1 MRVKLNF
8 HDSEST
14 VNTDITLETTTQN
27 QVELIPIGKSGIHI
41 KKKNRGSF
49 TSYCGGKVTDECIRK
64 AKNSPSVAIRKK
76 AVFAQNAR
84 GWAKKHQAGG
94 TLNHLPGIASTGI
107 ASSFVDLDTSI
118 PSYAANHPDQFL
130 STTPSLISDIDFQ
143 EQTTPTKDLEI
154 TEEVPETPGASSW
167 LTTPY
172 QGTAVIPGS
181 GSGSFGAGASASL
194 ISSVNKFLGIPYML
208 GGKGPEHGQGLDCSG
223 FVSRV
228 IGSMGYNLKG
238 NCRTLWSGTAKINL
252 NDVKPGDLIFLKG
265 TQPKSGLKPEEAS
278 HVAIVTDTSKLSEGK
293 IGVAHSGR
301 TGTNSN
307 MTEWNLNNGYYSKH
321 LLGAGRLIQNAK
333 FGGKLDYSDAHE

>member
-1 MRVKLNF
+1 MKVKLNF
-8 HDSEST
+8 LELENS
-14 VNTDITLETTTQN
+14 VNTDITLETTTQHTI
-27 QVELIPIGKSGIHI
+27 ELIPIGKSGIHI

-49 TSYCGGKVTDECIRK
+49 TSYCGGKVTDECIRR
-64 AKNSPSVAIRKK
+64 AKNSPSAVIRKK

-94 TLNHLPGIASTGI
+94 TINHLPGIPSSGI
-107 ASSFVDLDTSI
+107 ASNFIDLDVQI
-118 PSYAANHPDQFL
+118 PAYAENHPEQFI
-130 STTPSLISDIDFQ
+130 STAPSLFSDIDFT
-143 EQTTPTKDLEI
+143 EPVKPTKELDI
-154 TEEVPETPGASSW
+154 TPDEPKSTNTASW

-172 QGTAVIPGS
+172 YGTAVVPGS
-181 GSGSFGAGASASL
+181 GSGSFGTGASQSL
-194 ISSVNKFLGIPYML
+194 MASVNKFLGIPYML

-228 IGSMGYNLKG
+228 IGSMGYKLKG
-238 NCRTLWSGTAKINL
+238 NCRALWAGTAKINL
-252 NDVKPGDLIFLKG
+252 NDLKPGDLIFLKG
-265 TQPKSGLKPEEAS
+265 TQPKSGLGPDEAS

-321 LLGAGRLIQNAK
+321 LLGAGRLVQNSK